1 MTLPVWPVRSN
12 PSSSGTRRRTSMMP
26 LRGGGVRGHG
36 GREGAGRSAAA
47 IRAGE
52 TPKKNVDYSNAWQ
65 EARTLILARRGRLAL
80 GLALMMVNRG
90 AGLILPATSKYLIDD
105 VIGKHRADL
114 LVPLA
119 LAAGAATM
127 VQAVSSFALSQVLG
141 VAAQRAITDM
151 RRRVEAHVARL
162 PVGYFDSTKSGV
174 LISRI
179 MSDAEGIR
187 NLVGNGLVQLVGSL
201 VTAVLALAY
210 LLYLNWVLTLVNI
223 VALGSFGAAMAI
235 AFNRLRPLFR
245 ERGRINAEVTGRLN
259 ETLGGIRIVKTY
271 AAEKR
276 EELVVTKGVHR
287 LFRNIAQSITGVS
300 AITAFSTVVV
310 GVIGVIMIVVGGRAI
325 IDGRMSV
332 GDFINY
338 ILFTGLMAAP
348 VVQIASVGTQISE
361 AFAGLDR
368 IHELL
373 TMKTE
378 DDEDSTR
385 APFGAIRGEVRFED
399 VTFEY
404 NPGVPV
410 LKHVSFTAEAGTTT
424 ALVGSSGSGKSTLIS
439 LVMAFNRPL
448 SGRIFIDG
456 RDLASVRL
464 RDYRSQLGVVLQ
476 DNFLF
481 DGTVGDNIRYGRMDA
496 SMDEIRRVSH
506 VAHADE
512 FIDTFE
518 KQYDTVVGERGVKL
532 SGGQRQRVAIARAIL
547 ADPRILVLDEAT
559 SSLDSESEALIQDG
573 LRSLRAGRTTFV
585 IAHRLSTIRS
595 ADQILVIEHGEIVE
609 RGTHEELMALHGR
622 YRTLYDKQYRLEAD
636 RFINPGEDF
645 TPEPPKVKVAAGA
658 RANEAL

>member
-1 MTLPVWPVRSN
+1 MASI
-12 PSSSGTRRRTSMMP
+12 
-26 LRGGGVRGHG
+26 RGGGIGGGGMRGGG
-36 GREGAGRSAAA
+36 GREGAGRSAIAV
-47 IRAGE
+47 RADD
-52 TPKKNVDYSNAWQ
+52 PAKKKKVDYSNAWP
-65 EARTLILARRGRLAL
+65 EARVLILARSGRLTL
-80 GLALMMVNRG
+80 GLALMLVNRV
-90 AGLILPATSKYLIDD
+90 AGLVLPASSKWLIDD
-105 VIGKHRADL
+105 VIGRRQAQL
-114 LVPLA
+114 LVPIA
-119 LAAGAATM
+119 LAAGAATL
-127 VQAVSSFALSQVLG
+127 VQAVSSFAISQVLG

-162 PVGYFDSTKSGV
+162 PVRYFDSTKSGV

-179 MSDAEGIR
+179 MTDAEGIR
-187 NLVGNGLVQLVGSL
+187 NLVGNGLVQLIGSV
-201 VTAVLALAY
+201 VTAIFALAY
-210 LLYLNWVLTLVNI
+210 LFYLNWLLTCVNI
-223 VALGSFGAAMAI
+223 VALGVFGGAMAL
-235 AFNRLRPLFR
+235 AFKRLRPLFR
-245 ERGRINAEVTGRLN
+245 ERGKINADVTGRLN

-271 AAEKR
+271 TAEKR
-276 EELVVTKGVHR
+276 EELVFTRGVNR

-310 GVIGVIMIVVGGRAI
+310 GAIGVIMIVVGGRAI

-385 APFGAIRGEVRFED
+385 APFGAISGEVRFED
-399 VTFEY
+399 VAFEY

-410 LKHVSFTAEAGTTT
+410 LKHVSFTAKAGTTT

-456 RDLASVRL
+456 RDLATVRL
-464 RDYRSQLGVVLQ
+464 RDYRTQLGVVLQ

-481 DGTVGDNIRYGRMDA
+481 DETIGDNIRYGRKTA
-496 SMDEIRRVSH
+496 TVDEIREVGRI
-506 VAHADE
+506 AHADE
-512 FIDTFE
+512 FIEGFE
-518 KQYDTVVGERGVKL
+518 KKYDTIVGERGVKL

-573 LRSLRAGRTTFV
+573 LRSLRQGRTTFV

-595 ADQILVIEHGEIVE
+595 SDQILVLEHGEIVE
-609 RGTHEELMALHGR
+609 RGTHEELLAENGR
-622 YRTLYDKQYRLEAD
+622 YRQLYDKQYRFEKD

-645 TPEPPKVKVAAGA
+645 TPEPEPLVPGGAA
-658 RANEAL
+658 RASTAL